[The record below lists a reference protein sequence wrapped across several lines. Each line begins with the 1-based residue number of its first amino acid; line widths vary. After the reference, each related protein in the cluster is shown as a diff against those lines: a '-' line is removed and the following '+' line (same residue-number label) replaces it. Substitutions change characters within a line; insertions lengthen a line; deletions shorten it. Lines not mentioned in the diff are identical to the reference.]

1 MRGSRSVE
9 GGRSGCAGDT
19 NYMLDAWET
28 YRFYFFAVEER
39 YQDGLQLDE
48 TWVGVKKFRGEVN
61 EGFVARS
68 GFWSLKII

>member
-1 MRGSRSVE
+1 
-9 GGRSGCAGDT
+9 
-19 NYMLDAWET
+19 MLDAWET